1 VRLRTAVVDHGVLQL
16 IPCHDQ
22 FLRQKAPAIIGK
34 RYPIGVLNYP
44 YRRSAASADMGD
56 EPPVC

>member
-1 VRLRTAVVDHGVLQL
+1 LEL